1 MDHGPPA
8 AHALQH
14 DVHEA
19 RIQQPRVHRQVR
31 HLIRRLLGPPRRRPL
46 VPGQDGD
53 ELLVAAEAQLRHE
66 AHQRVQVQLV
76 GRVVEESAKVS
87 DEGLN

>member
-19 RIQQPRVHRQVR
+19 RVQQPRVHRQVR
-31 HLIRRLLGPPRRRPL
+31 HDLRRLLGPRRSPL

-76 GRVVEESAKVS
+76 GRVVEKSAKVS
-87 DEGLN
+87 DKWLG